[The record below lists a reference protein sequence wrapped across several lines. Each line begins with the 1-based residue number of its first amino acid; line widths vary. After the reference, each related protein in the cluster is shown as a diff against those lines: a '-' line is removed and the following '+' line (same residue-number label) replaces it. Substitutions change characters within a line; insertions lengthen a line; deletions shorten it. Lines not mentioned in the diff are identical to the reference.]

1 MSVRIEDGVAW
12 LEGDCGVAEAETLF
26 AALAAGRAQSADL
39 SGCCELHSAVA
50 QALLRSGVVLRGRPR
65 DPFVRDFVAP
75 ALERVRQRLA
85 GFL

>member
-1 MSVRIEDGVAW
+1 MTIRIEDEVAH
-12 LEGDCGVAEAETLF
+12 LEGACGVAEAETLF
-26 AALAAGRAQSADL
+26 ASLSAGRVLYADL

-75 ALERVRQRLA
+75 ALERARNRRSASV
-85 GFL
+85 

>member
-1 MSVRIEDGVAW
+1 MTIRIEGDIAY
-12 LEGDCGVAEAETLF
+12 LEGDCGVAEAEPLY
-26 AALAAGRAQSADL
+26 AALAGGRLQYADL
-39 SGCCELHSAVA
+39 SGCCVLHGAVV
-50 QALLRSGVVLRGRPR
+50 QALLRSGVGLRGRPR